1 MFARVARYE
10 VEPSRTQEAI
20 DAFHAAV
27 AELEGT
33 NGLEGG
39 YVCVDHEDGAIMSM
53 TLWQNRTAMDE
64 SERKAAGLRQEAA
77 KRSKAGSSPCSR
89 STSRSRSAPPSAASR
104 ARPRQR
110 P

>member
-10 VEPSRTQEAI
+10 VQPDRTQEAI
-20 DAFHAAV
+20 EAFHDAV
-27 AELEGT
+27 APLEGT

-53 TLWQNRTAMDE
+53 TLWQNRMAMDE

-77 KRSKAGSSPCSR
+77 KRVEGRVVSVQSLDVVIEIGVGVR
-89 STSRSRSAPPSAASR
+89 S
-104 ARPRQR
+104 
-110 P
+110 